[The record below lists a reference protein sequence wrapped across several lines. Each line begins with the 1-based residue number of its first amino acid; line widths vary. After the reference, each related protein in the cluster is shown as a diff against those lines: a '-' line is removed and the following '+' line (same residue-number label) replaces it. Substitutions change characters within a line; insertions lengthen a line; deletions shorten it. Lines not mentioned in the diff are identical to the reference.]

1 MKHCYLIFTF
11 IVLFCSVAHA
21 TVVDLPDGAGQI
33 DITNRVVTVLTKKAI
48 PDGEYIVIVNGK
60 KVVVVFSGGRGMLK

>member
-1 MKHCYLIFTF
+1 MKHFYTIFTL

-21 TVVDLPDGAGQI
+21 TVVDLPNHAGKI

-48 PDGEYIVIVNGK
+48 PDGEYTVIVNGK
-60 KVVVVFSGGRGMLK
+60 KVVIVFSDDRGMLK